1 MAAMGA
7 MGATTGAQEAKT
19 VADTSPDYNLW
30 WLVAANSI
38 VFIVFFFSFIRP
50 KNKSDWRAFG
60 GMTAFIVALFTEMY
74 GFPLT
79 VYLLSGYFGSTFPM
93 LNLLTHDSGHLWQD
107 LLGWG
112 GDPHLNPIHL
122 LSNLIIASGFVIL
135 FLAWQRLYEAQSRR
149 RLATSGIYAHVRHPQ
164 YVGFILVMLGFL
176 AQWPTLPTLI
186 MFPILLVMYVRLAK
200 REEQKMIAEFGE
212 EYREYAR
219 CVPAFIP
226 RLGRVPTAR

>member
-1 MAAMGA
+1 
-7 MGATTGAQEAKT
+7 
-19 VADTSPDYNLW
+19 
-30 WLVAANSI
+30 
-38 VFIVFFFSFIRP
+38 
-50 KNKSDWRAFG
+50 
-60 GMTAFIVALFTEMY
+60 
-74 GFPLT
+74 
-79 VYLLSGYFGSTFPM
+79 M

-122 LSNLIIASGFVIL
+122 VSNLIIASGFIIL
-135 FLAWQRLYEAQSRR
+135 FLAWQRLYEAQTRR

-164 YVGFILVMLGFL
+164 YLGFILIMLGFL

-186 MFPILLVMYVRLAK
+186 MFPILLIMYVRLAK
-200 REEQKMIAEFGE
+200 REELQMIAEFGE

-219 CVPAFIP
+219 RVPAFIP

>member
-1 MAAMGA
+1 M
-7 MGATTGAQEAKT
+7 
-19 VADTSPDYNLW
+19 ADTSPDYNLW

-50 KNKSDWRAFG
+50 KNPSDWRAFG
-60 GMTAFIVALFTEMY
+60 GITAFLVALFTEMY

-79 VYLLSGYFGSTFPM
+79 VYLLSGFLGSSFPA

-122 LSNLIIASGFVIL
+122 VSNVIIASGFIIL
-135 FLAWQRLYEAQSRR
+135 FLAWQRLYEAQTRR
-149 RLATSGIYAHVRHPQ
+149 RLATSGIYARVRHPQ
-164 YVGFILVMLGFL
+164 YLGFILIMLGFL
-176 AQWPTLPTLI
+176 VQWPTIPTLV
-186 MFPILLVMYVRLAK
+186 MFPILVVMYVRLAK
-200 REEQKMIAEFGE
+200 REERQMIAEFGD

-219 CVPAFIP
+219 RVPAFIP
-226 RLGRVPTAR
+226 GRVRAEAAP